1 MGREGVELQ
10 GLGVMGREL
19 FEFLSAV
26 CEWEVMSC
34 EVSCSRKPHIQ
45 LYFLSSLT
53 EPPCLLAAI
62 SLINS

>member
-45 LYFLSSLT
+45 LYFLS
-53 EPPCLLAAI
+53 
-62 SLINS
+62 